1 MREGIVVVLESLI
14 GQEGV
19 REISRQNSQEIAR
32 KESIYTKNLIQQ
44 ITSASSYLILG
55 DLIPRYPENATSWQE
70 DTKHYFGQRLTPF
83 INDIEDDPH
92 SRYDLASL
100 HHCIEKIWH

>member
-1 MREGIVVVLESLI
+1 MVDFWREGIAVLESLI

-19 REISRQNSQEIAR
+19 REISRQNSQEIAQ
-32 KESIYTKNLIQQ
+32 KNRNIHEDLNQQ

-70 DTKHYFGQRLTPF
+70 DTKHYFGSNTL
-83 INDIEDDPH
+83 
-92 SRYDLASL
+92 Y
-100 HHCIEKIWH
+100 